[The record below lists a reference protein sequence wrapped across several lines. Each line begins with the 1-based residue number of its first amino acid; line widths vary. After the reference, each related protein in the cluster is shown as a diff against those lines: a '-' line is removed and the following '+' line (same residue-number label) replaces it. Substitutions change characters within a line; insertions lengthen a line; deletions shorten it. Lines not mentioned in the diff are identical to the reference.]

1 MVSNLTPADIADFQK
16 FMDFSVQTGTL
27 PEKVDV
33 SKFLA
38 KF

>member
-1 MVSNLTPADIADFQK
+1 MKPSDINDFQR
-16 FMDFSVQTGTL
+16 FMDYSVKTGTL

-33 SKFLA
+33 SKYLA